1 MFPAK
6 LFSVLAV
13 VFAIL
18 AGLARLRPLPGVG
31 VDVPVHST
39 YFVLGPVLVLLF
51 CAVTSLNFAV
61 LYYAAARFF
70 HARWN
75 RTLSIFHFSLFACFG
90 ISLSVVFAVST
101 RVANGPDIGEA
112 TLRWLFI
119 PLFLGIL
126 SLMVCFVVF
135 AVNLALVVVQLV
147 RTRFATH

>member
-1 MFPAK
+1 MLPAK

-13 VFAIL
+13 IFAIL

-51 CAVTSLNFAV
+51 CVVASANFAV

-75 RTLSIFHFSLFACFG
+75 RTLSILHLSLFACFG
-90 ISLSVVFAVST
+90 ISFSVVFALST
-101 RVANGPDIGEA
+101 RVTNGLEA
-112 TLRWLFI
+112 REALRWLVI
-119 PLFLGIL
+119 PSSLGTL
-126 SLMVCFVVF
+126 SLIACLVAFG
-135 AVNLALVVVQLV
+135 VNLLVVAVQIV
-147 RTRFATH
+147 RARFASH